1 MARIAA
7 MPAGA
12 AMATCRHGEVEAET
26 NREADDDER
35 GFAHCLGWLQVV
47 VEAEGSSEGDEEQRD
62 QEGSCRDAEP
72 GPVGCPQQRQADGE
86 AVAVQAGDSLD
97 LLGPDSGIAAVRGE
111 YEPDQQRCR
120 RYHQHQPDVLQ
131 HRYDASVGFELSAAA
146 TIPAL
151 PGDRPERGC
160 RLDQVRA
167 AGHPAGQR
175 RVCRPQ
181 GALDRVIGGARGAGT
196 TCVQGVAVAE
206 STVTG
211 RVGAPT
217 VRPVWMPPAAI
228 ASMTVSPVVT
238 CPSGV

>member
-1 MARIAA
+1 MARIGA

-26 NREADDDER
+26 NRDADDDER

-47 VEAEGSSEGDEEQRD
+47 VEAEGSSEGGEEQRD

-131 HRYDASVGFELSAAA
+131 HRYDASVGFESSAAA

-151 PGDRPERGC
+151 PRRSTRARLSARPGACGGPPSRPASSVPAARRARSGHRWRAGGRNYLCSGRRGGRVDRDREGRSPDRPA
-160 RLDQVRA
+160 RLDA
-167 AGHPAGQR
+167 T
-175 RVCRPQ
+175 CS
-181 GALDRVIGGARGAGT
+181 DRVDDR
-196 TCVQGVAVAE
+196 
-206 STVTG
+206 
-211 RVGAPT
+211 
-217 VRPVWMPPAAI
+217 
-228 ASMTVSPVVT
+228 
-238 CPSGV
+238 